1 MLYFL
6 LQPASDDEENLS
18 MPSETD
24 LPPKV
29 NKIMRQSL
37 SMEQNEVINL
47 AARLAQ
53 GLEDTPVIQSSA
65 DGPATAEARND
76 RWEFRRRSLRDF

>member
-6 LQPASDDEENLS
+6 LQPANDEEAEVAL
-18 MPSETD
+18 PSETD

-37 SMEQNEVINL
+37 SLDQNEIINL

-53 GLEDTPVIQSSA
+53 GLEDQ
-65 DGPATAEARND
+65 PAVGAGGEGGAAEQRND
-76 RWEFRRRSLRDF
+76 R